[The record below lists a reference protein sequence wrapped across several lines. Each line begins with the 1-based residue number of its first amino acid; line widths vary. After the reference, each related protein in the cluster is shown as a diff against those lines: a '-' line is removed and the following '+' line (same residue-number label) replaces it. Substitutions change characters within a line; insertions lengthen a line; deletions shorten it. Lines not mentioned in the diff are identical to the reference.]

1 MKNEEA
7 ARTKT
12 ETVITAT
19 TAIFATIVNDGRRA
33 IPVIMTM
40 TTTEDDDRA
49 LENPVG
55 VLVILHRDQ
64 ATHRRPHLLPPP
76 HSQTDIHE

>member
-19 TAIFATIVNDGRRA
+19 TAIFMKIVNDGRRA
-33 IPVIMTM
+33 IPV
-40 TTTEDDDRA
+40 
-49 LENPVG
+49 
-55 VLVILHRDQ
+55 
-64 ATHRRPHLLPPP
+64 
-76 HSQTDIHE
+76 

>member
-19 TAIFATIVNDGRRA
+19 TVIFATIVSDGRRA
-33 IPVIMTM
+33 IPVEDAAIMTR
-40 TTTEDDDRA
+40 TTRTT
-49 LENPVG
+49 PG
-55 VLVILHRDQ
+55 
-64 ATHRRPHLLPPP
+64 
-76 HSQTDIHE
+76 